1 MITCLA
7 LCCMVVMQ
15 DRTPNMRI
23 RNCLRGVDVEKL
35 ESVTLYGPGL
45 TRRSEESGLYTRITI
60 TSRKPMRDWLEAF
73 KNSSRD
79 KSIREEP
86 FVVELGDTVEFALRP
101 KEKGGKRR
109 KIVFQIN
116 VGEADRLWGKSIA
129 ELMQKASQ
137 VK

>member
-15 DRTPNMRI
+15 ERTPNIRI
-23 RNCLRGVDVEKL
+23 RNCLRGVDVEQL
-35 ESVTLYGPGL
+35 ESITLYGPGL
-45 TRRSEESGLYTRITI
+45 TRRSEESGLYTRIKI
-60 TSRKPMRDWLEAF
+60 TSRKPMRDWFEAF

-86 FVVELGDTVEFALRP
+86 FVVDFWDTVEFALRP